1 MKKVWKGAA
10 AVVAALSLGVTGFVG
25 AGTAMAAPTRTGQ
38 ITVNDGDT
46 HTYAIYQLATGDV
59 VSAENGLGGTLSNA
73 VAGTNFNGNDI
84 VAALEAIKNGSTD
97 IQKANIAAGYLK
109 ADTVQAPVAN
119 ITADNQTAT
128 GLTSGYYLIK
138 DTTPNASLAYGETH
152 NRYVLVLVGDKNNT
166 IKVTSKRDSVT
177 SEKKVKDGTKS
188 WNDATDVNIGDTVE
202 FRLMGTLPANYSEY
216 SYFKYNFSDTLSKG
230 LNFNGKVEVYV
241 GEKGSQGAKDITSY
255 FEVTPGAAV
264 TTAPTGD
271 TAIAINAKAG
281 ADNKYLKAI
290 EGLTATSKIFVYYSA
305 TLNENAVIGEAGNP
319 NTMHLEYTSHPSEDK
334 MGKTTEDKVKVF
346 TFELDI
352 FKTFNGTTPGSN
364 DLPKFTLYK
373 KGADGA
379 YTAYTSTK
387 EPKAEKAV
395 TPQQN
400 GSSTSYVLDYKGLK
414 AGEYKLVET
423 HVPAGYNK
431 ADDVVFTI
439 NADEHSTE
447 AVEPV
452 LTKLEVLSFTGATV
466 DKSSGIISG
475 TIVNNK
481 GSELPSTGGM
491 GTVVLY
497 TVGGLIVLIAG
508 VGLAVALR
516 RRQA

>member
-25 AGTAMAAPTRTGQ
+25 AGTAMAAPTTDGQ
-38 ITVNDGDT
+38 ISVKEGDT
-46 HTYAIYQLATGDV
+46 HTYEVFQLATGDV
-59 VSAENGLGGTLSNA
+59 VSSATTGSLGGTLSNA
-73 VAGTNFNGNDI
+73 VAGDNFNGTDI
-84 VAALEAIKNGSTD
+84 VAALEAIAGESTD
-97 IQKANIAAGYLK
+97 IAKANK
-109 ADTVQAPVAN
+109 AWTYIKGNAVKTVSKGSP
-119 ITADNQTAT
+119 AT

-138 DTTPNASLAYGETH
+138 DTTPDASLADGETH
-152 NRYVLVLVGDKNNT
+152 NRYVLVLVGDTNNT
-166 IKVTSKRDSVT
+166 IEVTSKRDTVS
-177 SEKKVKDGTKS
+177 SEKKVLDGTA
-188 WNDATDVNIGDTVE
+188 WHDTTNVNIGDKVE
-202 FRLMGTLPANYSEY
+202 FRLEGSLPENYGEY

-230 LNFNGKVEVYV
+230 LNFNGDVEVYV
-241 GEKGSQGAKDITSY
+241 GEKGSQGAKNITSY

-271 TAIAINAKAG
+271 TAITINAKAG
-281 ADNKYLKAI
+281 ADKKYLKAI

-305 TLNENAVIGEAGNP
+305 TLNANAVIGEAGNP

-352 FKTFNGTTPGSN
+352 FKTFNGTTPDSN

-387 EPKAEKAV
+387 EPNAEKAV

-439 NADEHSTE
+439 NAEHSTE
-447 AVEPV
+447 AAEPV
-452 LTKLEVLSFTGATV
+452 LTKLEVLGFTGATA